1 MCDAHRIGRD
11 GINSE
16 TPEKWSLYSHHA
28 GMRLFKNASGDVQI
42 DLKREFNLNLEV
54 AAAPIG
60 NVKSDVSEASIQG
73 HF

>member
-1 MCDAHRIGRD
+1 
-11 GINSE
+11 
-16 TPEKWSLYSHHA
+16 
-28 GMRLFKNASGDVQI
+28 MRLFENASGDVQI